1 MSLTLKTDGDFETL
15 DKGQYRG
22 TCYRIVDLGTT
33 EQEYEGVKSKKK
45 RLHITFEITKAVDP
59 DTNDA
64 LMQDGRPFAVSHTY
78 TASLFESATLRKH
91 LVSWRGKNFS
101 EEEEAGFDISKL
113 LGCTANVEVGH
124 TKNGNAKIIG
134 LFKPDGGVEKIATI
148 NPQLIFDLDVY
159 CNEFNGKTN
168 DSTKAMCDVYEE
180 LPVWQ
185 QGDIESSFELIAA
198 KNTGTSQ
205 EERAVKEDVQE
216 QEGLSDLA
224 SNDADDDANIEA
236 KIPF

>member
-15 DKGQYRG
+15 DKGQYQG

-45 RLHITFEITKAVDP
+45 RLHITFEITAAIDP
-59 DTNDA
+59 ATNEA
-64 LMQDGRPFAVSHTY
+64 KMADGRPFAVSHTY

-101 EEEEAGFDISKL
+101 EEEEAGFDVTKL

-134 LFKPDGGVEKIATI
+134 LFKPDGGIEKIATI
-148 NPQLIFDLDVY
+148 NEQCMFDLDIY
-159 CNEFNGKTN
+159 CDEWNGNTS
-168 DSTKAMCDVYEE
+168 DSTKAMCDVFEG
-180 LPVWQ
+180 LPAWQ
-185 QGDIESSFELIAA
+185 QTDIESSFELIAA
-198 KNTGTSQ
+198 KNIGDRQVGSTATSTESGQ
-205 EERAVKEDVQE
+205 
-216 QEGLSDLA
+216 GLSDLA
-224 SNDADDDANIEA
+224 SNDSDDDKSIEE

>member
-1 MSLTLKTDGDFETL
+1 MSLTLNTGGDFETL
-15 DKGQYRG
+15 AKGQYKG

-45 RLHITFEITKAVDP
+45 RLHITFEITAATDP
-59 DTNDA
+59 ATNDSE
-64 LMQDGRPFAVSHTY
+64 MQDGKPFAVSHTY

-91 LVSWRGKNFS
+91 LVSWRGKNFT
-101 EEEEAGFDISKL
+101 EAEEAGFDVTKL

-134 LFKPDGGVEKIATI
+134 LFKPDGGIEKIATVNEQI
-148 NPQLIFDLDVY
+148 MFDLDVY
-159 CNEFNGKTN
+159 CDEFNGKTS
-168 DSTKAMCDVYEE
+168 DSTKAMCDTFDS
-180 LPVWQ
+180 LTTWQ
-185 QGDIESSFELIAA
+185 QNDIESSFELIAA

-205 EERAVKEDVQE
+205 EERPVKEDVQE

>member
-1 MSLTLKTDGDFETL
+1 MSLTLNTGGDFETL
-15 DKGQYRG
+15 AKGQYKG

-45 RLHITFEITKAVDP
+45 RLHITFEITAATDP
-59 DTNDA
+59 ATNDSK
-64 LMQDGRPFAVSHTY
+64 MQDGRPFAVSHTY

-91 LVSWRGKNFS
+91 LVSWRGKNFT
-101 EEEEAGFDISKL
+101 EAEEAGFDVTKL

-134 LFKPDGGVEKIATI
+134 LFKPDGGIEKIATVNEQI
-148 NPQLIFDLDVY
+148 MFDLDVY
-159 CNEFNGKTN
+159 CDEFNGKTN
-168 DSTKAMCDVYEE
+168 DSTKAMCDTFDS
-180 LPVWQ
+180 LTVWQ
-185 QGDIESSFELIAA
+185 QNDIESSFELIAA

>member
-1 MSLTLKTDGDFETL
+1 MSLTLNTGGDFETL
-15 DKGQYRG
+15 AKGQYKG

-45 RLHITFEITKAVDP
+45 RLHITFEITAATDP
-59 DTNDA
+59 ATNDSE
-64 LMQDGRPFAVSHTY
+64 MQDGKPFAVSHTY

-91 LVSWRGKNFS
+91 LVSWRGKNFT
-101 EEEEAGFDISKL
+101 EAEEAGFDVTKL

-134 LFKPDGGVEKIATI
+134 LFKPDGGIEKIATVNEQI
-148 NPQLIFDLDVY
+148 MFDLDVY
-159 CNEFNGKTN
+159 CDEFNGKTN
-168 DSTKAMCDVYEE
+168 DSTKAMCDTFDS
-180 LPVWQ
+180 LTVWQ
-185 QGDIESSFELIAA
+185 QNDIESSFELIAA

>member
-1 MSLTLKTDGDFETL
+1 MSLTLNTGGDFETL
-15 DKGQYRG
+15 AKGQYKG

-45 RLHITFEITKAVDP
+45 RLHITFEITAATDP
-59 DTNDA
+59 ATNDSK
-64 LMQDGRPFAVSHTY
+64 MQDGRPFAVSHTY

-91 LVSWRGKNFS
+91 LVSWRGKNFT
-101 EEEEAGFDISKL
+101 EAEEAGFDVTKL

-134 LFKPDGGVEKIATI
+134 LFKPDGGIEKIATVNEQI
-148 NPQLIFDLDVY
+148 MFDLDVY
-159 CNEFNGKTN
+159 CDEFNGKTN
-168 DSTKAMCDVYEE
+168 DSTKAMCDTFDS
-180 LPVWQ
+180 LTVWQ
-185 QGDIESSFELIAA
+185 QNDIESSFELIAA

-236 KIPF
+236 IIPF

>member
-45 RLHITFEITKAVDP
+45 RLHITFEITNAIEP
-59 DTNDA
+59 ATNDA
-64 LMQDGRPFAVSHTY
+64 SMADGRPFAVSHTY

-101 EEEEAGFDISKL
+101 EEEEAGFDVTKL

-134 LFKPDGGVEKIATI
+134 LFKPDGGIEKIATV
-148 NPQLIFDLDVY
+148 NEQAMFDLDVY
-159 CNEFNGKTN
+159 CDEFNGKTS
-168 DSTKAMCDVYEE
+168 DSTKAMCDVFES

-185 QGDIESSFELIAA
+185 QGDIEKSFELIAA
-198 KNTGTSQ
+198 KEKGDRELGSTSSSA
-205 EERAVKEDVQE
+205 EPE
-216 QEGLSDLA
+216 QGLSDLA
-224 SNDADDDANIEA
+224 SNDDDDDKNIEA